1 MQSCLTQRKNVV
13 KRNKQFYQL
22 VLWPRIKQIQSQ
34 IYLNKNGNKKGYYQH
49 VWNQNY
55 LNYVLRC
62 NGKPFLTFSSSRGTG
77 KSLSE
82 AFILISTNPHF
93 DKTLFLIYLFNTWK
107 LQAQN
112 MGRTICVY
120 NMFSPCS
127 EPVVFMYWTS
137 KSMNNLLSY
146 CGLVDVRINASDKDL
161 PVHQQVVPL

>member
-1 MQSCLTQRKNVV
+1 MIRSWKILLCLTQRKNVV

-34 IYLNKNGNKKGYYQH
+34 NYLNKNGSKKGYYQY

-82 AFILISTNPHF
+82 EFILISTNPHF

-112 MGRTICVY
+112 MGRTCCAQKLFYCFDIQ
-120 NMFSPCS
+120 
-127 EPVVFMYWTS
+127 
-137 KSMNNLLSY
+137 NNL
-146 CGLVDVRINASDKDL
+146 CTRHVL
-161 PVHQQVVPL
+161 PMFWACSFHVLNW